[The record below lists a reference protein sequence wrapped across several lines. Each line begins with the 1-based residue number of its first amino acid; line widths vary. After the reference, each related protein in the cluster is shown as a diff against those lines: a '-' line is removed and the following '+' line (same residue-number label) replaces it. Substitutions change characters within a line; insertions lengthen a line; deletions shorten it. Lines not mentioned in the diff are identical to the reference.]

1 MGRKLK
7 RGKVGNVAQY
17 ITRNQAI
24 RKLQLRLSEFRRL
37 SILKGIHPREPKKK
51 VHGAN
56 KTYYHVKDINWMMHE
71 PLLNTFRNL
80 KAYDRKVR
88 KAKAKSNFSL
98 AQRLQTLKP
107 TYRLDHLI
115 KERYP
120 SFVDALRDLDDPL
133 TMIHLFATLPAEKRY
148 NIPVK
153 AVETARRLA
162 MEFQAY
168 MVRAH
173 ALRRVFISVKGFYF
187 QAELLG
193 QSVTW
198 LVPHQLSQV
207 LPPDVDYRIML
218 TFLEYYT
225 TMLQFVN
232 FKLYHMLGLAYPPM
246 LDPKLEEA
254 AAGLAAIMKELA
266 GMREQVST
274 EEDAKHA
281 LSISTLNASAP
292 GSTEAPDTAG
302 VAQKLKLLKQITGQ
316 ADEDGDE
323 DKEEDAVPQ
332 VDSGESWRVVGNAD
346 DGSDEGEDSEAS
358 DDDDAPAA
366 SKPPSGKASSTSSSS
381 AADAYDA
388 DLQAGGGGADSD
400 EEGAG
405 DEGARAAGGALGISP
420 DDEASVC
427 GALFRGCVM
436 YLGREV
442 PQEHLLLVVRAFGGV
457 AAWDGPG
464 SPFPENSQ
472 AITHQVVD
480 RPTQGHRFLSRS
492 YVQPQWVIDSA
503 NFRVLMPVSL
513 YAPGL
518 VPPQHLSPFVDNE
531 DEGYTPEF
539 ANTVKKLQEAAKAA
553 RRRASDLAAG
563 KFVDDAGE
571 DGADDAG
578 GVALTTGRSEEEVA
592 QEAERTYLRDLAK
605 ELRASG
611 DSAAAASVATEDEE
625 SEEGE
630 GSEDDE
636 MEDDESEGKKKKA
649 SKKAAAAAAGG
660 KKRSAAELEEADTA
674 SMKDIMM
681 TRKNRKFYERIQT
694 AQKGKRDRVAVLEE
708 KAAAAVAAVAA
719 KEKPVPKASG
729 KAAKVA
735 KQ

>member
-153 AVETARRLA
+153 
-162 MEFQAY
+162 
-168 MVRAH
+168 
-173 ALRRVFISVKGFYF
+173 
-187 QAELLG
+187 
-193 QSVTW
+193 
-198 LVPHQLSQV
+198 
-207 LPPDVDYRIML
+207 
-218 TFLEYYT
+218 
-225 TMLQFVN
+225 
-232 FKLYHMLGLAYPPM
+232 LAYPPM

-518 VPPQHLSPFVDNE
+518 VPPPAPV
-531 DEGYTPEF
+531 
-539 ANTVKKLQEAAKAA
+539 AEAAKAA